1 MVRFSAALVASWI
14 FCGVA
19 AAQSTDAPARVAI
32 VPGVAVGVDAAKVDA
47 LAEEMADA
55 LTGELLVQAAGGLEV
70 RRKLPA
76 EGIPQDCVVKPACVA
91 DVAKRLKTNQLLFVV
106 VIDSGGTLQV
116 DTTWVD
122 APSGKSASRPA
133 IDITEMA
140 LAKERFVAAAHELLP
155 DAPVRPKPKAGIGGT
170 MSPAVPRHVTTP
182 ALITAAVAAVGLG
195 DGIAF
200 GLRTRSRYHA
210 CEDNLGGCS
219 QDQRDSI
226 RTQSLLADAGWLVAL
241 GGAIATGV
249 LYATSGK
256 EPRLVVTPEHDGGV
270 ALTAVGRF

>member
-1 MVRFSAALVASWI
+1 MVRFPAALVASWI
-14 FCGVA
+14 LCGVA
-19 AAQSTDAPARVAI
+19 AAQPDATPARVAI

-55 LTGELLVQAAGGLEV
+55 LTSELVVQAAGGLEV

-91 DVAKRLKTNQLLFVV
+91 GVAKRLETNQLLFVV

-116 DTTWVD
+116 DSTWVD
-122 APSGKSASRPA
+122 ATSGKSVSRPA

-155 DAPVRPKPKAGIGGT
+155 DAAVRPKPKAIGGA

-182 ALITAAVAAVGLG
+182 ALITAAIAVVGLG

-210 CEDNLGGCS
+210 CEDNLGGCT

-256 EPRLVVTPEHDGGV
+256 EPHLVVTPEHDGV